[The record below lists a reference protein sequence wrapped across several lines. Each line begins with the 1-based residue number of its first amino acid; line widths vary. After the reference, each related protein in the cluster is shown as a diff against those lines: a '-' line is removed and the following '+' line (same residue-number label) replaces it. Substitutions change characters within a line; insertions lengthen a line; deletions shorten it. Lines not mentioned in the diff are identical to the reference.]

1 MRYVF
6 LVFLVC
12 LLLGSA
18 AAAQQWS
25 VLETSDRPITV
36 SASGIVVSADS
47 IRFGPPATRRWRVTI
62 TNLAREGSMVNAGDV
77 LAQFDASSTD
87 DRVRDKKAELNAKQ
101 SELESLL
108 ETQRREIEEEKVTLA
123 EAESAAEKAARKAD
137 TNAEVFAGLEYQK
150 LLEERD
156 IAADLYRR
164 ERERKD
170 LNRRVREAKKAELE
184 ADIRRLESEVTGAER
199 ELASFT
205 ITAPRAGLVIIGTDQ
220 QGQKLS
226 VNDQTNPG
234 ITVVELANPD
244 DLIVRAEVPEFAATR
259 IAVDQPAISVI
270 DAAGGT
276 PIAGK
281 VIEVGSIVRRQ
292 SQFSQAMVRDVAVS
306 LPDDVIQTL
315 RPGMSVKLEIEV
327 DTQQDA
333 LAVPDDAIQYRNG
346 KPGVV
351 VKGNGWQPIVLGRA
365 SAGLRI
371 VEDGLAAGDRV
382 ALR

>member
-1 MRYVF
+1 MV
-6 LVFLVC
+6 
-12 LLLGSA
+12 
-18 AAAQQWS
+18 
-25 VLETSDRPITV
+25 
-36 SASGIVVSADS
+36 
-47 IRFGPPATRRWRVTI
+47 
-62 TNLAREGSMVNAGDV
+62 REGDV

-87 DRVRDKKAELNAKQ
+87 DRVREKKAELNAKR

-108 ETQRREIEEEKVTLA
+108 ETQRREIEEEKVRLA
-123 EAESAAEKAARKAD
+123 EAESSAEKAARKAD
-137 TNAEVFAGLEYQK
+137 TNADVYAGLEYRK

-164 ERERKD
+164 EKERKD

-184 ADIRRLESEVTGAER
+184 ADIRRLESEVAGAER

-205 ITAPRAGLVIIGTDQ
+205 ITAPRDGLVIIGTDQ

-281 VIEVGSIVRRQ
+281 VVEVGSIVRRQ

-306 LPDDVIQTL
+306 LPADVIPTL
-315 RPGMSVKLEIEV
+315 RPGMSVKLEIEI
-327 DTQQDA
+327 DTQAAA
-333 LAVPDDAIQYRNG
+333 LAVPDEAIQYRNG

-351 VKGNGWQPIVLGRA
+351 VKGDGWRQIVLGRA

-371 VEDGLAAGDRV
+371 VEEGLAAGDRV
-382 ALR
+382 AIR

>member
-1 MRYVF
+1 MKR
-6 LVFLVC
+6 LIMLS
-12 LLLGSA
+12 LLLAGSA
-18 AAAQQWS
+18 FAEQWS
-25 VLETSDRPITV
+25 ELEPVDRPITV

-62 TNLAREGSMVNAGDV
+62 TNLAREGSMVKAGDV

-87 DRVRDKKAELNAKQ
+87 DRVRDRKAQLNAKR

-108 ETQRREIEEEKVTLA
+108 ETQLREIEEEKVTLA
-123 EAESAAEKAARKAD
+123 EAKSAAEKAARKAD
-137 TNAEVFAGLEYQK
+137 TNAEVYAGLEYRK

-156 IAADLYRR
+156 IAAELYRR
-164 ERERKD
+164 EKERKG
-170 LNRRVREAKKAELE
+170 LNRRVREAKEAELA
-184 ADIRRLESEVTGAER
+184 ADIRRLESEVAGAER

-205 ITAPRAGLVIIGTDQ
+205 ITAPRDGLVIVGTDQ

-244 DLIVRAEVPEFAATR
+244 DLVIRAEVPEFAATS
-259 IAVDQPAISVI
+259 IAVGQNAVSVI
-270 DAAGGT
+270 DAVGGT
-276 PIAGK
+276 PISGK
-281 VIEVGSIVRRQ
+281 VVDVGSIVRRQ
-292 SQFSQAMVRDVAVS
+292 SQFSQAMVRDVSVS
-306 LPDDVIQTL
+306 LPKDVIDTL

-327 DTQQDA
+327 DTQKSA
-333 LAVPDDAIQYRNG
+333 LAVPDDAIQYRAG

-351 VKGNGWQPIVLGRA
+351 VKGDGWRPIVIGRA
-365 SAGLRI
+365 SAGLHI
-371 VEDGLAAGDRV
+371 VESGLEAGDRV

>member
-1 MRYVF
+1 MRR
-6 LVFLVC
+6 LLLLC
-12 LLLGSA
+12 LLASA
-18 AAAQQWS
+18 GAGAEQWS
-25 VLETSDRPITV
+25 VLEPSDRPITV

-62 TNLAREGSMVNAGDV
+62 TNLAREGSMVKAGDV

-87 DRVRDKKAELNAKQ
+87 DRVRDRKAQLNAKR

-123 EAESAAEKAARKAD
+123 EAKSAAEKAERKAD
-137 TNAEVFAGLEYQK
+137 TNADVYAGLEYKK

-164 ERERKD
+164 EKEREE
-170 LNRRVREAKKAELE
+170 LNRRVREAKRAELE
-184 ADIRRLESEVTGAER
+184 ADIRRLESEVAGAER

-205 ITAPRAGLVIIGTDQ
+205 IAAPRDGLVIVGTDQ

-259 IAVDQPAISVI
+259 IAVGQPAVSVI
-270 DAAGGT
+270 DAAGGA
-276 PIAGK
+276 PIAGE
-281 VIEVGSIVRRQ
+281 VVEVGSIVRRQ
-292 SQFSQAMVRDVAVS
+292 SQYSQAMVRDVAVS
-306 LPDDVIQTL
+306 LPADVIETL
-315 RPGMSVKLEIEV
+315 RPGMSVKLEIEI
-327 DTQQDA
+327 DTQQNA
-333 LAVPDDAIQYRNG
+333 LAVPDDAIRYRDG

-351 VKGNGWQPIVLGRA
+351 VRGDGWRGIVLGPA

>member
-1 MRYVF
+1 MKR
-6 LVFLVC
+6 LIMLS
-12 LLLGSA
+12 LLLAGSA
-18 AAAQQWS
+18 FAEQWS
-25 VLETSDRPITV
+25 ELEPVDRPITV

-62 TNLAREGSMVNAGDV
+62 TNLAREGSMVKAGDV

-87 DRVRDKKAELNAKQ
+87 DRVRDRKAQLNAKR

-108 ETQRREIEEEKVTLA
+108 ETQLREIEEEKVTLA
-123 EAESAAEKAARKAD
+123 EAKSAAEKAARKAD
-137 TNAEVFAGLEYQK
+137 TNAEVYAGLEYRK

-156 IAADLYRR
+156 IAAELYRR
-164 ERERKD
+164 EKERKG
-170 LNRRVREAKKAELE
+170 LNRRVREAKEAELA
-184 ADIRRLESEVTGAER
+184 ADIRRLESEVAGAER

-205 ITAPRAGLVIIGTDQ
+205 ITAPKDGLVIVGTDQ

-244 DLIVRAEVPEFAATR
+244 DLVIRAEVPEFAATS
-259 IAVDQPAISVI
+259 IAVGQNAVSVI
-270 DAAGGT
+270 DAVGGT
-276 PIAGK
+276 PISGK
-281 VIEVGSIVRRQ
+281 VVDVGSIVRRQ
-292 SQFSQAMVRDVAVS
+292 SQFSQAMVRDVSVS
-306 LPDDVIQTL
+306 LPKDVIETL

-327 DTQQDA
+327 DTQKSA
-333 LAVPDDAIQYRNG
+333 LAVPDDAIQYRAG

-351 VKGNGWQPIVLGRA
+351 VKGDGWRPIVIGRA
-365 SAGLRI
+365 SAGLHI
-371 VEDGLAAGDRV
+371 VESGLEAGDRV